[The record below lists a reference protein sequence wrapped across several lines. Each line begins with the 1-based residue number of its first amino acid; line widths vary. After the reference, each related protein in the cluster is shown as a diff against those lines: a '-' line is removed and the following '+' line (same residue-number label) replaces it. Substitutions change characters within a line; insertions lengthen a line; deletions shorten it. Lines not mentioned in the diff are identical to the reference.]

1 MRTLRIMD
9 ANLNRLR
16 EGIRVIED
24 ILRYGL
30 NHQSFA
36 LALKHLRHQCRLES
50 YLDLLELRDSK
61 NDVLKVS
68 TEEEQSREN
77 LQSVLIANFKR
88 TQESARVLEEILKLD
103 SIKESER
110 FKKIRYDLY
119 GLEKQVLLE
128 LKGQLKDS
136 T

>member
-36 LALKHLRHQCRLES
+36 LTLKHLRHQCRLES

-68 TEEEQSREN
+68 TKEEQSREN

-110 FKKIRYDLY
+110 FKKIRYELY
-119 GLEKQVLLE
+119 ELEKQVLLE
-128 LKGQLKDS
+128 LKG
-136 T
+136 